1 VPYPPAASTPRRT
14 TNGLETLR
22 LYLHIACV
30 PLLVVV
36 VMRILHVSTRLIL
49 GGSQENT
56 VLSCEGQARRGDE
69 VHLAFGPI
77 YGPEGSLLGR
87 VEAFNARCAR
97 GEERTADGSACRPI
111 GVHVVPHLVREVSPV
126 ADARCYTELKRLIAA
141 LRPDVVHTHSSK
153 AGILGRAAADS
164 QRAKGPKGQTR
175 TARDGGDA
183 PTTPVSDLAIWPFG
197 HLAICHT
204 IHGPPFMP
212 VEGSPL
218 RRAKVRATNLLYV
231 LAERYAAR
239 RCDAI
244 ISVADAMTELF
255 LSHRI
260 GRPDQYLTV
269 RSGMEVESFLHARPG
284 ETREEMRRELG
295 FGPGDFVIGTVA
307 RLAEHKGHD
316 DILDARG
323 DDLRAHADWRLL
335 WVGDGWWRDRLLARV
350 RAMGLRD
357 RVVATGLVAQERV
370 PAMMRAMDVLAH
382 PSYREGLPRTVPQAL
397 LCGVAPVAYD
407 VDGTREVC
415 RPGETGVL
423 VPLRDLRAL
432 RAGVLGLYE
441 RPEERRA
448 LAERGREVCRV
459 EFSAERMVEA
469 LEEVYARALAGRSRA

>member
-1 VPYPPAASTPRRT
+1 MAD
-14 TNGLETLR
+14 G
-22 LYLHIACV
+22 
-30 PLLVVV
+30 
-36 VMRILHVSTRLIL
+36 HVAR
-49 GGSQENT
+49 GGGAT
-56 VLSCEGQARRGDE
+56 RRG
-69 VHLAFGPI
+69 VCG
-77 YGPEGSLLGR
+77 
-87 VEAFNARCAR
+87 
-97 GEERTADGSACRPI
+97 
-111 GVHVVPHLVREVSPV
+111 
-126 ADARCYTELKRLIAA
+126 
-141 LRPDVVHTHSSK
+141 
-153 AGILGRAAADS
+153 
-164 QRAKGPKGQTR
+164 
-175 TARDGGDA
+175 
-183 PTTPVSDLAIWPFG
+183 
-197 HLAICHT
+197 AICHT
-204 IHGPPFMP
+204 VHGPPFMP

-239 RCDAI
+239 RCDAM
-244 ISVADAMTELF
+244 ISVADAMTALF

-260 GRPDQYLTV
+260 GRPKQYVTV

-284 ETREEMRRELG
+284 ETREEVRRELG

-316 DILDARG
+316 DILDALG

-350 RAMGLRD
+350 QAMGLRD
-357 RVVATGLVAQERV
+357 RVVTTGLVPQERV
-370 PAMMRAMDVLAH
+370 PAMMRAMDVLVH

-415 RPGETGVL
+415 RPSETGVL

-441 RPEERRA
+441 RPEERRS
-448 LAERGREVCRV
+448 LAERGREMCRV

-469 LEEVYARALAGRSRA
+469 LEGVYARALAGRSRA